1 MHHISKIYKLLTSE
15 ERKLAYLLLC
25 YMLIG
30 AIVETASIG
39 LIVPALSI
47 MSQSAPS
54 DSLWRI
60 KLENL
65 LGNPNQDELVI
76 IGVSTLFVVYLI
88 KTLFLVFLTWKQNA
102 FIFGVRSALSQRIF
116 STYLSQPWS
125 FYLQRNSAHLINVL
139 TNETNQFGSYALQPI
154 LTLIT
159 EILVLTAIF
168 LLLILTEPVAA
179 LSIISVLGL
188 VLLVIYTITKNKF
201 ARWGADRQFHESLR
215 IQQVQQGIGG
225 VKEIKLL
232 GREKDFLDN
241 YSHHNLACSRIVQL
255 QNTMQQTPR
264 LLLEFLA
271 VGIFFILVLVSLQQR
286 KSLTAIVATLAL
298 FAGAAFRLMPSVSRI
313 IGAMQSLRY
322 ADSVI
327 TLLTKETSLAVSNLN
342 VKDNLS
348 ELEFNK
354 AISFSEVCFKYS
366 GAPENALYKLSFAVP
381 KGHCVGL
388 VGESG
393 SGKSTTVDIL
403 LGLLTP
409 TEGQVLVDGKDIQKN
424 MRGWQSQIG
433 YVPQMIFLS
442 DDTLRRNI
450 AFGVPENEID
460 DVAVDRAIKM
470 AQLEDYVNTLA
481 DGINARVGERGVRL
495 SGGQRQR
502 IGIARALYHD
512 PQVLVLDEATSA
524 LDTATEAEVMGAV
537 NGLIGTKTVIIVA
550 HRLSTLSRCD
560 KLYWFDKGKIKD
572 EGSYTEITLKVQD
585 TLNQNG
591 KSNNG

>member
-1 MHHISKIYKLLTSE
+1 MHHISQIYKLLASE

-25 YMLIG
+25 YMLVG
-30 AIVETASIG
+30 AILETASIG

-47 MSQSAPS
+47 MSQSAHSVNP
-54 DSLWRI
+54 WQI
-60 KLENL
+60 KLVNL
-65 LGNPNQDELVI
+65 LGNPTQNKLII
-76 IGVSTLFVVYLI
+76 IGVAALFGIYLV

-102 FIFGVRSALSQRIF
+102 FIFGVRSALSKRIF
-116 STYLSQPWS
+116 ETYLYQPWS
-125 FYLQRNSAHLINVL
+125 FYLQHNSAYLVNVL

-168 LLLILTEPVAA
+168 LLLILTEPIAA
-179 LSIISVLGL
+179 LSIVSVLGF
-188 VLLVIYTITKNKF
+188 VLLVIYTITKNYF
-201 ARWGADRQFHESLR
+201 SRWGKERQFHESLR

-232 GREKDFLDN
+232 GREKDFLD
-241 YSHHNLACSRIVQL
+241 SFSSHNLACSRIVQL
-255 QNTMQQTPR
+255 QNTMQQLPR

-271 VGIFFILVLVSLQQR
+271 ITIFLILILVSLR
-286 KSLTAIVATLAL
+286 EGKSLAAIVATLAL

-313 IGAMQSLRY
+313 ISAMQSLRY

-327 TLLTKETSLAVSNLN
+327 TLLTKETSVATQPSCVIHKKPESGF
-342 VKDNLS
+342 K
-348 ELEFNK
+348 ET
-354 AISFSEVCFKYS
+354 ISFNEVCFKYPD
-366 GAPENALYKLSFAVP
+366 APENALYKLSFAIP
-381 KGHCVGL
+381 KGHCIGL
-388 VGESG
+388 IGESG
-393 SGKSTTVDIL
+393 SGKSTAIDTL

-409 TEGQVLVDGKDIQKN
+409 TEGQVLVDGTDIQKN
-424 MRGWQSQIG
+424 MRDWQSQIG

-450 AFGVPENEID
+450 AFGIPENEID
-460 DVAVDRAIKM
+460 ELAVDRSIKM
-470 AQLEDYVNTLA
+470 ARLEDYVNTLA
-481 DGINARVGERGVRL
+481 DGLNTRVGERGVRL

-524 LDTATEAEVMGAV
+524 LDTATETEVMHAI
-537 NGLIGTKTVIIVA
+537 NGLIGKKTVIIVA
-550 HRLSTLSRCD
+550 HRLSTLSCCD

-572 EGSYTEITLKVQD
+572 EGNYSEITLKIQD
-585 TLNQNG
+585 TLNQTSE
-591 KSNNG
+591 SNDG

>member
-15 ERKLAYLLLC
+15 EHKLAYILLC
-25 YMLIG
+25 LMLIG
-30 AIVETASIG
+30 AILETASIG
-39 LIVPALSI
+39 LIVPALGI
-47 MSQSAPS
+47 MSQSTHS
-54 DSLWRI
+54 DNLWRI

-65 LGNPNQDELVI
+65 LGNPTQNELVL
-76 IGVSTLFVVYLI
+76 IGVAALFVVYLI
-88 KTLFLVFLTWKQNA
+88 KTLFLVFLTWRQNA

-168 LLLILTEPVAA
+168 LLLMLTEPVAA
-179 LSIISVLGL
+179 LSIVSVLGL

-225 VKEIKLL
+225 VKEIMLL
-232 GREKDFLDN
+232 GREKDFLDS
-241 YSHHNLACSRIVQL
+241 YSRHNLACSRIVQL
-255 QNTMQQTPR
+255 QNTMQQLPR

-271 VGIFFILVLVSLQQR
+271 IAIFFILILVSLRQG
-286 KSLTAIVATLAL
+286 KSLAAIVATLAL

-313 IGAMQSLRY
+313 ISAMQSLRY

-327 TLLTKETSLAVSNLN
+327 TLLTKETSLATQTSN
-342 VKDNLS
+342 VIRKQP
-348 ELEFNK
+348 ELEFK
-354 AISFSEVCFKYS
+354 ETISFNMVCFKYA
-366 GAPENALYKLSFAVP
+366 GASENALYKLSFTVP

-388 VGESG
+388 IGESG

-409 TEGQVLVDGKDIQKN
+409 TEGQVLVDGTDIQKN

-450 AFGVPENEID
+450 AFGIPENDID

-470 AQLEDYVNTLA
+470 SQLEDYVSTLA
-481 DGINARVGERGVRL
+481 DGVNTPVGERGVRL

-512 PQVLVLDEATSA
+512 PQVLFLDEATSA

-537 NGLIGTKTVIIVA
+537 NSLIGKKTVIIVA
-550 HRLSTLSRCD
+550 HRLSTLSSCD

-572 EGSYTEITLKVQD
+572 EGSYSEITLKIQD
-585 TLNQNG
+585 TLSQTI